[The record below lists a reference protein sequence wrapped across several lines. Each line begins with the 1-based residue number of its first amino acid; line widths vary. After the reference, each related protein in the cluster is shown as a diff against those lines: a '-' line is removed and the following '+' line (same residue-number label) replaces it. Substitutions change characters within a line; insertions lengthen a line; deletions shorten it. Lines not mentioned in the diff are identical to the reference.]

1 MTSIK
6 LQLTYHLSTPGILR
20 KIIVCFNC
28 LKIIISKFSPFK
40 TVLGLIF
47 HNLTFIQEILHK
59 FLQAHFINFLNNTQF
74 IQNKCIQ
81 WPRPDYINS
90 ASYLLWWPLM
100 SLTGGRGRRTGCPQ
114 RTRGGAWCPSDWP
127 NPGMSCCLL
136 WPTET
141 TILQIKPLVTFITLL
156 TIQLLIQVYYYKKNY
171 F

>member
-47 HNLTFIQEILHK
+47 HNLTLIQEILHK

-74 IQNKCIQ
+74 IQ
-81 WPRPDYINS
+81 
-90 ASYLLWWPLM
+90 
-100 SLTGGRGRRTGCPQ
+100 SL
-114 RTRGGAWCPSDWP
+114 
-127 NPGMSCCLL
+127 
-136 WPTET
+136 
-141 TILQIKPLVTFITLL
+141 IF
-156 TIQLLIQVYYYKKNY
+156 IQVYSVTSTWLIILIVLATYCGGLWCLWLEVEVDGLGVLRGLGAGRGVPLIDQIQEWAAVFFDRLKQQFYRSSL
-171 F
+171 

>member
-28 LKIIISKFSPFK
+28 LKIINSKFSPFK

-47 HNLTFIQEILHK
+47 HNLTLIQEILHK

-74 IQNKCIQ
+74 IQNLIFIQ
-81 WPRPDYINS
+81 VYSVTSTWL
-90 ASYLLWWPLM
+90 YLLWWPLM
-100 SLTGGRGRRTGCPQ
+100 SLTGGRGRLTGCPP

-141 TILQIKPLVTFITLL
+141 TILQIKPLVTFTTLL

>member
-47 HNLTFIQEILHK
+47 HNLTLIQEILHK

-74 IQNKCIQ
+74 IQ
-81 WPRPDYINS
+81 
-90 ASYLLWWPLM
+90 
-100 SLTGGRGRRTGCPQ
+100 SL
-114 RTRGGAWCPSDWP
+114 
-127 NPGMSCCLL
+127 
-136 WPTET
+136 
-141 TILQIKPLVTFITLL
+141 IF
-156 TIQLLIQVYYYKKNY
+156 IQVYSVTSTWLIILIVLATYCGGLWCLWLEVEVDGLGVLCGLGAGRGVPLIDQIQEWAAVFFDRLKQQFYRSSL
-171 F
+171 